1 MRSNNEENIQIM
13 KIDYPFNSK
22 GSLESSKINESHET
36 EVALGALNGETLGIM
51 SKTKHYR

>member
-22 GSLESSKINESHET
+22 GSLESSKMNESHEN
-36 EVALGALNGETLGIM
+36 EVALGALNGETLGRM
-51 SKTKHYR
+51 SKI